1 MKNIQSF
8 IKQSDD
14 FQSIFNGLKEGLKE
28 QPPPDYQAPSD
39 LYLQPPYQ
47 TN

>member
-14 FQSIFNGLKEGLKE
+14 FQSIFNGLKEGLKNSCL
-28 QPPPDYQAPSD
+28 PDYQAPSD
-39 LYLQPPYQ
+39 LYLQPRYQ